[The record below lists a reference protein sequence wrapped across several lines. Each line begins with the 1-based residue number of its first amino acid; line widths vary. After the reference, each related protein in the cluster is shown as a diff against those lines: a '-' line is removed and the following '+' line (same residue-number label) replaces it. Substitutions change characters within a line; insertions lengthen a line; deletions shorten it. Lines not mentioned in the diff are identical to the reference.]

1 MNKSEFTAALA
12 AATNLTNV
20 KAAEVVAAIFD
31 TEAGIIANTL
41 ATGGEVKITGFGN
54 FTSKARAER
63 AAYNP
68 KTKEKITVP
77 GSTAA
82 KFAAGKNLKERLNN
96 KT

>member
-1 MNKSEFTAALA
+1 MNKTEFTAALA
-12 AATNLTNV
+12 TATGLTST

-54 FTSKARAER
+54 FTAKARAER
-63 AAYNP
+63 AASNP
-68 KTKEKITVP
+68 QTKEKMIVP

-82 KFAAGKNLKERLNN
+82 KFAAGKNLKERLN
-96 KT
+96 KA